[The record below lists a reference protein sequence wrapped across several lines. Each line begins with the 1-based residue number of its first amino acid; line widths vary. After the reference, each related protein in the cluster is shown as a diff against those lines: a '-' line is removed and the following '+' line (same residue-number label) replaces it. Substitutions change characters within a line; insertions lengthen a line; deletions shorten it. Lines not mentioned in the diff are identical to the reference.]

1 MIDIAEQDVSNKIYN
16 FMSRKAYQYPELN
29 LMERWE
35 QYEDTPHHRGL
46 GETRKFFKRT
56 KEALTW

>member
-1 MIDIAEQDVSNKIYN
+1 MIDVGQPDVTARIYN
-16 FMSRKAYQYPELN
+16 FMSRKAEQYPELK

-35 QYEDTPHHRGL
+35 QYEELPHHRSL

-56 KEALTW
+56 KEAFTW